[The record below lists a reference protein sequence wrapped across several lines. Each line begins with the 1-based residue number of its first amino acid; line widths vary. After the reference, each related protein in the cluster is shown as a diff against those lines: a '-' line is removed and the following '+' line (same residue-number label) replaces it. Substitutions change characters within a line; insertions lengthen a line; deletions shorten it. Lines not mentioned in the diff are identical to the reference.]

1 MDSAFGALF
10 TVLSGQAVV
19 LPHRR
24 NSLGRPLSIVPAGI
38 DVPHGTEAIRVP
50 SHWRIIATMNDFD
63 KESLHGLS
71 HDPNRKSGVS
81 GKSVSVREDLGC
93 CRDIKKKK

>member
-1 MDSAFGALF
+1 MNRADMDSAFGALF

-50 SHWRIIATMNDFD
+50 SHWRIIARTEERRVG
-63 KESLHGLS
+63 KECVRTFRPRLS
-71 HDPNRKSGVS
+71 PYHSQKQQYYKTDYHTRQ
-81 GKSVSVREDLGC
+81 
-93 CRDIKKKK
+93 